1 MLHSGHYQ
9 HWFGTSSPLHLS
21 PGGAAALLL
30 LTLQN
35 RHDYKHIFMKTTTLP
50 SYLIQSRLTQSQH
63 STVTLTLH
71 PSEVPKPQFKHCI
84 ALVHSKAY
92 SITLAYQ
99 SLVSKTWCLNLILAE
114 KYCKKKINNSCI
126 LKKKKVLIILFL
138 SFHIK
143 YWCYNGKKTNKKNSL
158 SCSRPDREK
167 TEGASRV
174 Q

>member
-63 STVTLTLH
+63 STATLTLH
-71 PSEVPKPQFKHCI
+71 PSEVPKPQFKHCV

-99 SLVSKTWCLNLILAE
+99 IRLVSKTWCLNLTLAE
-114 KYCKKKINNSCI
+114 KYSKNQKINNYWI
-126 LKKKKVLIILFL
+126 LKKSSLIILFL

-143 YWCYNGKKTNKKNSL
+143 YWCYNEKKKKT
-158 SCSRPDREK
+158 
-167 TEGASRV
+167 A
-174 Q
+174 